1 MCYSRRK
8 KQKRGF
14 FMHNLSNPISE
25 HERIRSIDAMRGFAI
40 LGIFLTNM
48 IDFHSPMLYL
58 NPQIW
63 WSSKTDQTVYNLI
76 DFFVQASFYP
86 LFAMLFGFGLM
97 TMRQNA
103 ISKGYAFLPIA
114 LRRLSLLLLIG
125 CIHAFFIW
133 HGDILTN
140 YAVFG
145 LIALLFLGLSG
156 RSLFLT
162 GVLTYF
168 IPNLLLGLLLLL
180 GTLVSPNSM
189 SDFYKHDD
197 AYQAVEAYQNGDFM
211 EITAQRIYDWS
222 QVNSIDNAV
231 ILFFT
236 IFPFL
241 LIGAGAAKLNWIRK
255 VRQHQ
260 KRVIFLLVLLV
271 ITGGLL
277 KFLPFAVRNIFSEY
291 VQDIFGG
298 PLFAI
303 SYALIIILLMEKYA
317 IKLAYFQAVGKL
329 AFSNYLFQ
337 SIVATLIFYNYGL
350 GLYSKISVVTGT
362 ILAITIFIIQVYVS
376 SIWVKNFHYGPMEWI
391 WRAVSYWKKP
401 RWKR

>member
-1 MCYSRRK
+1 M
-8 KQKRGF
+8 Q
-14 FMHNLSNPISE
+14 NLSNPISE
-25 HERIRSIDAMRGFAI
+25 QARIHSIDAMRGFAI

-63 WSSKTDQTVYNLI
+63 WSSKADQTIYNLI
-76 DFFVQASFYP
+76 DYFVQASFYP

-97 TMRQNA
+97 MMRENA
-103 ISKGYAFLPIA
+103 IAKGNTFTLIA
-114 LRRLSLLLLIG
+114 LRRLSFLLFIG
-125 CIHAFFIW
+125 CMHAFFIW

-145 LIALLFLGLSG
+145 IIALLFLGLSG
-156 RSLFLT
+156 RALFLT
-162 GVLTYF
+162 GVLTYL
-168 IPNLLLGLLLLL
+168 IPNFLLGLLLLI
-180 GTLVSPNSM
+180 GSLVSQNTM
-189 SDFYKHDD
+189 SDFYKHDE
-197 AYQAVEAYQNGDFM
+197 AYKSVEAYQNGSFM

-222 QVNSIDNAV
+222 QVNSLDNLI

-255 VRQHQ
+255 AKDYHKQI
-260 KRVIFLLVLLV
+260 KIILV
-271 ITGGLL
+271 ILFISGGLIKL
-277 KFLPFAVRNIFSEY
+277 LPFAVRNIFSEY

-298 PLFAI
+298 PLFAV
-303 SYALIIILLMEKYA
+303 SYALMIILLIEKYPQ
-317 IKLAYFQAVGKL
+317 KLAVFQAVGKL

-350 GLYSKISVVTGT
+350 GLYSKISVGTGT
-362 ILAITIFIIQVYVS
+362 LLAITIFIIQLFLS
-376 SIWVKNFHYGPMEWI
+376 TFWVKKFHYGPIEWL
-391 WRAVSYWKKP
+391 WRSVTYWKKP
-401 RWKR
+401 QWKKQN